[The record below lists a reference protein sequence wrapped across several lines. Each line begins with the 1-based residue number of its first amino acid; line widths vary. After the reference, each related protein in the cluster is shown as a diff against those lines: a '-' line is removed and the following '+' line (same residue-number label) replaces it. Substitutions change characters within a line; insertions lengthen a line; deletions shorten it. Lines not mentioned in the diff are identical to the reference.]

1 MSRFLGQNDSALK
14 AIPLLNDVAAW
25 NGSTDRKLTK
35 RAADTET
42 LTRLPSHIAGSNAYV
57 FQSVHE
63 LTSGN
68 VVNDNLLQ
76 LMQMVRTL
84 KVHGA
89 KNVTAV
95 MPYHAYARQDKPSFM
110 MREATLAKLT
120 ADLLI
125 ASGVD
130 NVMTYHPHS
139 ECLGGFYEPH
149 ARFTGLNGLDL
160 FIGIAE
166 SFKGLEDV
174 SCVSTDAGGA
184 KFALHFARALDVD
197 YAIANKYKP
206 SDRKAEM
213 LGIIGNL
220 EGKRIALIGD
230 DETVTV
236 TSLSNAAKE
245 LHGQYG
251 IQEIHFLIS
260 HNKVRPEYVHRL
272 QEAHDQFGLRT
283 MHVTDTVPQLPAMLE
298 LPFVTVHSLAER
310 FARTINRLHY
320 NQSTSELFY
329 RPKD

>member
-174 SCVSTDAGGA
+174 SCISTDAGGA

-197 YAIANKYKP
+197 YAIANKYKS